1 MSEEPEVLFVAR
13 RFRVVRRVQK
23 TADGVGY
30 VREIVDHAG
39 AVAIVPIVGTDQVCL
54 IRNYRI
60 AVGETLWEIPAGT
73 LEPNEPPLDN
83 ARREL
88 IEETGYRCD
97 RLEKFG
103 ELWMSPGILNERM
116 HLYVAT
122 GLVAGPTALEAGEEI
137 ESVVM
142 PWGEALAM
150 IDRGEI
156 RDAKTVAGLLAY
168 DRIKRIKEAPATAG
182 C

>member
-1 MSEEPEVLFVAR
+1 MSEEPEVLLVAR
-13 RFRVVRRVQK
+13 RFRVLRRVQQ
-23 TADGVGY
+23 TADGKRL
-30 VREIVDHAG
+30 VRDVVDHAG
-39 AVAIVPIVGTDQVCL
+39 AVAIVPIVGADQVCL
-54 IRNYRI
+54 IRNYRV

-73 LEPNEPPLDN
+73 LEPPEPPIEN

-97 RLEKFG
+97 TLEKFG

-116 HLYVAT
+116 HLFVAT
-122 GLVAGPTALEAGEEI
+122 GLTAGPTALEAGEEI
-137 ESVVM
+137 ESVVIG
-142 PWGEALAM
+142 WDEALAM

-168 DRIKRIKEAPATAG
+168 DRIRRKYKTPPTP
-182 C
+182 

>member
-1 MSEEPEVLFVAR
+1 MSAEPEVLYVAP
-13 RFRVVRRVQK
+13 RFRVVRRFQQ
-23 TADGVGY
+23 TADGA
-30 VREIVDHAG
+30 RHERQIVDHAG
-39 AVAIVPIVGTDQVCL
+39 AVAIVPIVGADRVCL
-54 IRNYRI
+54 IRNYRV

-73 LEPNEPPLDN
+73 LEPHEPPLEN

-116 HLYVAT
+116 HLFVAT

-137 ESVVM
+137 ESVVI
-142 PWGEALAM
+142 PWDEALAM

-168 DRIKRIKEAPATAG
+168 DRIRRSQGAPPTP
-182 C
+182 